1 MNRPLTTL
9 FLLQSLDGKI
19 STGDVD
25 ERDVDKDFSKIE
37 GVKEGLHQYYE
48 LEQKTDLVSFNT
60 GRVQAKV
67 GANDKDLSQVEKTE
81 VSFIIVDN
89 QPHLNKN
96 GSEYFAKKSKTFYLI
111 TNNKNHPAFGLKP
124 SYDNVQVLLYEEDI
138 DFVDAFSKLKE
149 QYGIEKMTIQT
160 GGILNATLLRNNL
173 IDRVSVVIA
182 PALIGGKNTPTLV
195 DGASLRTVEDLTKI
209 KPLKLIK
216 NEALKDNYLHL
227 QYEVV
232 K

>member
-96 GSEYFAKKSKTFYLI
+96 GSEYFAK
-111 TNNKNHPAFGLKP
+111 
-124 SYDNVQVLLYEEDI
+124 
-138 DFVDAFSKLKE
+138 
-149 QYGIEKMTIQT
+149 
-160 GGILNATLLRNNL
+160 
-173 IDRVSVVIA
+173 
-182 PALIGGKNTPTLV
+182 
-195 DGASLRTVEDLTKI
+195 
-209 KPLKLIK
+209 
-216 NEALKDNYLHL
+216 
-227 QYEVV
+227 
-232 K
+232 